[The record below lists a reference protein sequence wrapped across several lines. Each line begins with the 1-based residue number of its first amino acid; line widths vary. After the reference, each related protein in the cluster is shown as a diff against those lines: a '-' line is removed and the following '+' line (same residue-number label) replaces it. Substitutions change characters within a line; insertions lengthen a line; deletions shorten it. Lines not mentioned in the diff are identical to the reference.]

1 MIIYLK
7 IFQLKLIIVNNSI
20 DLYEQLKK
28 DEEEDIAEGIE
39 PIKMENDNDEN
50 IEEEEKE
57 DLDIIDLNRRN
68 NWNNAF
74 DEEE

>member
-1 MIIYLK
+1 
-7 IFQLKLIIVNNSI
+7 
-20 DLYEQLKK
+20 
-28 DEEEDIAEGIE
+28 
-39 PIKMENDNDEN
+39 MENDNDEN

-57 DLDIIDLNRRN
+57 DLDIIDLTRRN